1 MTTPAGGEADRKGL
15 FIALKDTLATLIAIG
30 KTRAELLIVELE
42 EEKLRLMSM
51 WSKAIGAAFLL
62 ALGIIMAVCCLALA
76 FWEQRVVVFGLF
88 AALFIGGG
96 LMLVGS
102 LKRQAA
108 QPSKMFKASLSE
120 LEDDMAQLRRYRNK
134 SE

>member
-1 MTTPAGGEADRKGL
+1 MTTPAGGDTDRKGL
-15 FIALKDTLATLIAIG
+15 FAALKETLATLLAIG

-62 ALGIIMAVCCLALA
+62 AVGVIMAVFCLALA
-76 FWEQRVVVFGLF
+76 FWEQRILVFGLF

-96 LMLVGS
+96 LVLVAS
-102 LKRQAA
+102 LKRQVA
-108 QPSKMFKASLSE
+108 QPSKLFKASLSE

>member
-1 MTTPAGGEADRKGL
+1 MTQSPGGEADRKGL
-15 FIALKDTLATLIAIG
+15 FVALKNTLATLIAIG
-30 KTRAELLIVELE
+30 KTRAELLVTELE

-62 ALGIIMAVCCLALA
+62 AVGVIMAVFCLALA
-76 FWEQRVVVFGLF
+76 FWEQRVMVFGLF
-88 AALFIGGG
+88 AAFFIGGG
-96 LMLVGS
+96 LMLVAS

>member
-1 MTTPAGGEADRKGL
+1 MTQSPGGEADRKGL
-15 FIALKDTLATLIAIG
+15 FVALKNTLATLIAIG
-30 KTRAELLIVELE
+30 KTRAELLVTELE
-42 EEKLRLMSM
+42 EENSASCRCGQRLSARPFAG
-51 WSKAIGAAFLL
+51 SRRHHGSVLPGPGFLGT
-62 ALGIIMAVCCLALA
+62 AGDGFRPVRCT
-76 FWEQRVVVFGLF
+76 
-88 AALFIGGG
+88 FIVGGV
-96 LMLVGS
+96 MLVAS